1 METEKRIVITDPND
15 VTKSMI
21 ENLNDKIDL
30 LLERMDNFQRSR
42 KSSLGTPS
50 PQPPAEPNVGKFF
63 SKWRK
68 RSLSVEM
75 SARENAP
82 NWFLSAPSSG
92 DLVYCPLPSSNIRP
106 VSPGADICD
115 RLYCAIERNNM
126 EVALDCFKEGIN
138 LNDKVE
144 CAKSVGYDK
153 TWIQQI
159 IGRQEDILNFLLRKI
174 IDFIFSNCRGL
185 G

>member
-1 METEKRIVITDPND
+1 
-15 VTKSMI
+15 MI
-21 ENLNDKIDL
+21 ETLNDKIDL
-30 LLERMDNFQRSR
+30 LLERMDTFQRSR

-50 PQPPAEPNVGKFF
+50 PAPAEPNVGKFF

-68 RSLSVEM
+68 KSLSVEA
-75 SARENAP
+75 SARENVP

-92 DLVYCPLPSSNIRP
+92 ELVYCPLPSSNIRP

-115 RLYCAIERNNM
+115 RLFCAIERNNM

-138 LNDKVE
+138 LNDKMD
-144 CAKSVGYDK
+144 CPKSTGYNK

-159 IGRQEDILNFLLRKI
+159 IGSQEDILISDTII
-174 IDFIFSNCRGL
+174 IDFIQLQSSGVIKRRHF
-185 G
+185 